1 MQPLPGWRRGAPLS
15 FALATSVLALSACG
29 GKKSGEPS
37 NPPRTQLSAEIRRTS
52 FGIPHIKAN
61 DEAGLGYGI
70 GYAYAEDNACL
81 LAEEILTVNGER
93 SKYFDPRTASYPVEN
108 APSNLDS
115 DFFYLAVNSE
125 AAVNAA
131 LNAQSTAVRE
141 LLRGYVAGF
150 NAWLDQPQSGTV
162 NAMCR
167 NQPWLRKIK
176 EQDLARLMRRTAMSN
191 GSVGFV
197 GGIGA
202 AQPPGTAQAAPAAAA
217 VIPAARPRR
226 TASNGLAVGGERSEN
241 GRGIVLGQPHL
252 AWLNNSRFY
261 EMHLTI
267 PGKLDVMGASLPGLP
282 VVGIGFT
289 QNFAWTHT
297 TDTSAHATFY
307 ALQLDS
313 KDPTRY
319 MVDGQSIAMGR
330 REISVEARNGDGRL
344 VKQTRTLYT
353 TEYGPLVQV
362 PEMELNWSAS
372 RAFALRDANADN
384 HRMLEQ
390 WYAMNK
396 ASSLEELKQ
405 LNQRIVGNPWNNTL
419 AADKEGRTLFMN
431 VSPVANLPTLAQC
444 QLPQPAYLDAQ
455 NAFTLDGSRK
465 ACNWV
470 DDAGAPQAGIM
481 AGSRLP
487 VLENRD
493 YVQNANDSAW
503 LANPATPLTGF
514 SPLVSKQGAV
524 QGMRTRQ
531 MLTELQSRPKKLG
544 MADLQDMALNNKV
557 YLMQAV
563 QDDLKPFCASRSW
576 QPDAGRACAALGG
589 WDGRANLDSD
599 LAYVYLRGIWAGTL
613 SRMQGDAA
621 IWAVPFNAADP
632 VHTPRGLRYR
642 DPALAEAL
650 SLALDGVIAS
660 LNAKGVPLAAKL
672 GEVQVAT
679 VNGRRI
685 GIHGGADLM
694 GVLNAI
700 ETDAP
705 ANGVFEV
712 QAGTTYLQVVGFD
725 AQGPVAQTLLA
736 YSQSSDPS
744 SPHRSDQT
752 DRFSRKQWIALPFRE
767 AAILADPGYRS
778 KTIKQ

>member
-1 MQPLPGWRRGAPLS
+1 MQQLPGWRRGATLS
-15 FALATSVLALSACG
+15 LICATAALALSACG
-29 GKKSGEPS
+29 GRKSGEPS
-37 NPPRTQLSAEIRRTS
+37 KPPGTQLSAEIRRTS

-81 LAEEILTVNGER
+81 LAEEILTVSGER
-93 SKYFDPRTASYPVEN
+93 SKYFLPVEQSFPMEG

-115 DFFYLAVNSE
+115 DFFYRAVNSE

-131 LNAQSTAVRE
+131 LNAQSTEVRE

-162 NAMCR
+162 NAACR
-167 NQPWLRKIK
+167 QQPWLRKIK
-176 EQDLARLMRRTAMSN
+176 EQDLVRLMRRTAMTN
-191 GSVGFV
+191 GSVSFA

-202 AQPPGTAQAAPAAAA
+202 AQPPGSMQAAPVAGA
-217 VIPAARPRR
+217 VPGAGSRH
-226 TASNGLAVGGERSEN
+226 TGSNGLAVGSERSEN

-252 AWLNNSRFY
+252 GWLNNMRFY

-267 PGKLDVMGASLPGLP
+267 PGKLDVMGASLPGVP
-282 VVGIGFT
+282 VIGIGFT

-297 TDTSAHATFY
+297 TDTSAHSTFY

-330 REISVEARNGDGRL
+330 REISIEVRNGEGQL
-344 VKQTRTLYT
+344 VKQARTLYT
-353 TEYGPLVQV
+353 TEYGPLVQM
-362 PEMELNWSAS
+362 PQLELNWTAS

-384 HRMLEQ
+384 HRMVEQ

-419 AADKEGRTLFMN
+419 AADKEGRTLYMN
-431 VSPVANLPTLAQC
+431 VSPVANLPNLAQC
-444 QLPQPAYLDAQ
+444 QLPQSAYLDGQ

-503 LANPATPLTGF
+503 LANLATPLTGF
-514 SPLVSKQGAV
+514 SPLVSKQDNA
-524 QGMRTRQ
+524 QGLRTRQ
-531 MLTELQSRPKKLG
+531 LLTEIQSRPKKLG

-557 YLMQAV
+557 YLMQAI
-563 QDDLKPFCASRSW
+563 QDDLKMYCASRSW
-576 QPDAGRACAALGG
+576 QPDAGRACGAMTS
-589 WDGRANLDSD
+589 WDGRADLDSNMG
-599 LAYVYLRGIWAGTL
+599 YVYLRGMWARAM
-613 SRMQGDAA
+613 SRLESDAA
-621 IWAVPFNAADP
+621 FWAVPFNVADP

-650 SLALDGVIAS
+650 ALSLDDVIVN
-660 LNAKGVPLAAKL
+660 LNATGVPLAAKL

-679 VNGRRI
+679 AGGRRI
-685 GIHGGADLM
+685 GIHGGADQM

-700 ETDAP
+700 ETDGP
-705 ANGVFEV
+705 AHGVFEV
-712 QAGTTYLQVVGFD
+712 SAGTTYLQVVGFD

-736 YSQSSDPS
+736 YSQSSDSS
-744 SPHRSDQT
+744 SPHHSDQT
-752 DRFSRKQWIALPFRE
+752 ERFSRKQWIALPFSE
-767 AAILADPGYRS
+767 AAIQADPAYRS

>member
-1 MQPLPGWRRGAPLS
+1 MQQQPGWRSGATLS
-15 FALATSVLALSACG
+15 LILAMSALALSACG
-29 GKKSGEPS
+29 GRKSGEPS
-37 NPPRTQLSAEIRRTS
+37 NPPKTQLSAEIRRTA

-81 LAEEILTVNGER
+81 LAEEILTVSGER
-93 SKYFDPRTASYPVEN
+93 SKYFHQVEQSYPMEG

-115 DFFYLAVNSE
+115 DFFYRAVNSE

-131 LNAQSTAVRE
+131 LNAQSTEVRE

-162 NAMCR
+162 NAVCR
-167 NQPWLRKIK
+167 QEPWLRKIK
-176 EQDLARLMRRTAMSN
+176 EQDLARLMRRTAMTN
-191 GSVGFV
+191 GSVSFA

-202 AQPPGTAQAAPAAAA
+202 AQPPGRAQAAPVAAAA
-217 VIPAARPRR
+217 VPSARPRR
-226 TASNGLAVGGERSEN
+226 TASNALAVGGERSDN

-252 AWLNNSRFY
+252 AWLNNARFY

-282 VVGIGFT
+282 VIGIGFT

-297 TDTSAHATFY
+297 TDTSAHSTLY

-319 MVDGQSIAMGR
+319 IVDGQSIPMGR
-330 REISVEARNGDGRL
+330 REISIEVRNGEGQL

-353 TEYGPLVQV
+353 TEYGPLVHMPQ
-362 PEMELNWSAS
+362 MELNWTAS

-384 HRMLEQ
+384 HRMVEQ

-396 ASSLEELKQ
+396 ATSLEELKQ

-419 AADKEGRTLFMN
+419 AADKEGRTLYMN
-431 VSPVANLPTLAQC
+431 VSPIANLPNLAQC
-444 QLPQPAYLDAQ
+444 WLPQSAYLDGQ

-503 LANPATPLTGF
+503 LSNLATPLTGF
-514 SPLVSKQGAV
+514 SPLVSKQDNA
-524 QGMRTRQ
+524 QGLRTRQ
-531 MLTELQSRPKKLG
+531 LLTEIQSRPKKLG

-557 YLMQAV
+557 YLMQAI
-563 QDDLKPFCASRSW
+563 QDDLKQFCASRNW
-576 QPDAGRACAALGG
+576 QAEAGRTCAALGS
-589 WDGRANLDSD
+589 WDGRADLGSD
-599 LAYVYLRGIWAGTL
+599 LSYVYLRDIWAGTQY
-613 SRMQGDAA
+613 RMQGDAA

-650 SLALDGVIAS
+650 ALALDEVTAD
-660 LNAKGVPLAAKL
+660 LNAKGLPLATKL

-679 VNGRRI
+679 VGGRRI
-685 GIHGGADLM
+685 GIHGGIDPM

-700 ETDAP
+700 ETERLV
-705 ANGVFEV
+705 NGVFEV
-712 QAGTTYLQVVGFD
+712 NGGTTYLQVVGFD

-744 SPHRSDQT
+744 SPHHSDQT
-752 DRFSRKQWIALPFRE
+752 ERFSRKQWIALPFSE
-767 AAILADPGYRS
+767 AAIQADPAYRS